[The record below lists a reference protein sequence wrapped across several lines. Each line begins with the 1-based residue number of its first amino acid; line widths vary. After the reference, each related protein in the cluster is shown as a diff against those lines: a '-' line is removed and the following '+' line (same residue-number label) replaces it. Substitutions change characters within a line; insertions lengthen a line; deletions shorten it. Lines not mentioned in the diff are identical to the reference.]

1 MPKTYEQLIK
11 QIDGLQQQAEKMRQQ
26 ELSGVISRIQVA
38 IKAYGLTAADLGFA
52 AAGAPRAASMPGTSS
67 PAPGVVKLK
76 RRRRGKA
83 QVKASKSSAPLK
95 YRNEAGQ
102 GWVGMGKR
110 PQWVRDALAA
120 GKTLADFRI

>member
-1 MPKTYEQLIK
+1 MPKTYEQILK
-11 QIDGLQQQAEKMRQQ
+11 QIDTLQQQAEKLRQQ

-52 AAGAPRAASMPGTSS
+52 AANTPRAAAGAS
-67 PAPGVVKLK
+67 PAAPGVVKVK

-83 QVKASKSSAPLK
+83 QIKASKSSAPLK

-110 PQWVRDALAA
+110 PQWLRDALAA

>member
-1 MPKTYEQLIK
+1 MPKTYEQILK
-11 QIDGLQQQAEKMRQQ
+11 QIDTLQQQAEKLRLQ
-26 ELSGVISRIQVA
+26 ELGGVISRIQVA

-52 AAGAPRAASMPGTSS
+52 AAAAPRAAASTSPGA
-67 PAPGVVKLK
+67 PAPGVAKVK

-95 YRNEAGQ
+95 YRNDAGQ

-110 PQWVRDALAA
+110 PQWLRDALAA

>member
-1 MPKTYEQLIK
+1 MPKTYEQIVK
-11 QIDGLQQQAEKMRQQ
+11 QIEGLQQQAEKLRQQ

-52 AAGAPRAASMPGTSS
+52 AAGTSRPAANASATTAAAP
-67 PAPGVVKLK
+67 KIK

-83 QVKASKSSAPLK
+83 QIKPSKSSAPLK

-102 GWVGMGKR
+102 GWVGIGKR
-110 PQWVRDALAA
+110 PQWLRDALAA
-120 GKTLADFRI
+120 GKTLADLRI